1 MCCCEDKFRGAVQ
14 VRILVLFKWQQILQV
29 EVYLPPTTPAF
40 PHMTRLELVD
50 MELTTFSSD
59 VAAALKCLVELNL
72 GNNSFARIPPAV
84 SQITTLKLI
93 SLFCNPPLQLKRTDE
108 AVIAA
113 LPSLK
118 WLSVGKIVPYNDAGF
133 SRTSVAV
140 MKNIRARFPHLEL
153 PCI

>member
-1 MCCCEDKFRGAVQ
+1 M
-14 VRILVLFKWQQILQV
+14 RILVLFKRLQFLQV

-40 PHMTRLELVD
+40 PHLTRLELVD
-50 MELTTFSSD
+50 MELKTFSSD
-59 VAAALKCLVELNL
+59 VAAALKSLVELNL

-84 SQITTLKLI
+84 SQITTLKMI

-118 WLSVGKIVPYNDAGF
+118 WLSVGKIGTSIEDAGSF
-133 SRTSVAV
+133 TRTSVAV
-140 MKNIRARFPHLEL
+140 MRKIKARFPDLEI
-153 PCI
+153 PCM